1 MMTLDKTFA
10 AGDILSAGDVNGHLL
25 GLWIPIDKRVIAS
38 GSPVSSVSF
47 QSIDSNF
54 RFFRITCFF
63 GSNAG
68 NALYLR
74 FNNDS
79 GNNYATQVISAGTT
93 TVSAFRQS
101 AQPQIITD
109 SGGVLTGHPH
119 VCTMVVSKTLT
130 TVKAAVT
137 GQTTREDP
145 PTWINFGG
153 MWANT
158 SALINRIDLF
168 PSAGTMYGV
177 FALEGM
183 RGV

>member
-1 MMTLDKTFA
+1 MMALDKTFA
-10 AGDILSAGDVNGHLL
+10 AGEILSASNVNGHLL
-25 GLWIPIDKRVIAS
+25 GLWIPIDKQVIAS
-38 GSPVSSVSF
+38 GSPVASVSW

-54 RFFRITCFF
+54 RFFRITCYANL
-63 GSNAG
+63 GG
-68 NALYLR
+68 NALNLR

-79 GNNYATQVISAGTT
+79 GNNYATQIIAAGTT
-93 TVSAFRQS
+93 TVSAFRQT

-109 SGGVLTGHPH
+109 SGGVLNGHPH
-119 VCTMVVSKTLT
+119 VCTMVISKTLT

-145 PTWINFGG
+145 PTWSSFGG
-153 MWANT
+153 MWSNT
-158 SALINRIDLF
+158 SSLINRIDLLV
-168 PSAGTMYGV
+168 SSGTMYGV